1 MDVAFQCAACGV
13 VRRIAYH
20 EVPPRVEY
28 RLNDR
33 GQALRPALN
42 ALLAGA
48 EDAPI
53 ETRARLLDEG
63 SPPSA
68 EA

>member
-1 MDVAFQCAACGV
+1 M
-13 VRRIAYH
+13 
-20 EVPPRVEY
+20 EY

-33 GQALRPALN
+33 GQALRPALD

-53 ETRARLLDEG
+53 ETRARLLNEA